1 MSSTTSPTPQP
12 PQIQCTP
19 REVESHL
26 ATGELRR
33 LRRSTY
39 IPADPDVPD
48 FTTHRTTRETL
59 LRAVR
64 NERLDG
70 VVALETAALLH
81 KGRTLYEP
89 ATVHLVVSWNAAGL
103 KRGSR
108 RRPPNRPTSRELG
121 PRDHRRALGTRP
133 FVRHRY
139 DLADS
144 DVVDLDGLRVTSLE
158 RTAEDCARFLPPDRA
173 LAVVDSLFAIAAGAG
188 ERPWDRRDEI
198 NARAAR
204 FRQALLTRLDA
215 RPRERGV
222 RRARAVVMAATPW
235 SQSVW
240 ETEARR
246 LCLIGGIAPPE
257 PQMPVRTAAGTF
269 YADLGWWIVRLV
281 LEIDGLIK
289 YLEDADAVLAAQCWR
304 QAAMEGAG
312 IHVERTTPA
321 EVADGE
327 AFLARLRRILPLT
340 LCEEKPVAA
349 LRTRSE
355 SRRQQG
361 AQW

>member
-1 MSSTTSPTPQP
+1 MRPAPRSSQDRPTPNE
-12 PQIQCTP
+12 IEH
-19 REVESHL
+19 RL
-26 ATGELRR
+26 ATGELQRV
-33 LRRSTY
+33 RRSTY
-39 IPADPDVPD
+39 VPAAPDAPV
-48 FTTHRTTRETL
+48 FSTRRDIREVL

-64 NERLDG
+64 REGLDG
-70 VVALETAALLH
+70 VIALETAALLH
-81 KGRTLYEP
+81 GGRALHEP
-89 ATVHLVVSWNAAGL
+89 AAVHLVVSWNAAGL

-108 RRPPNRPTSRELG
+108 RRPANRPTSRELG

-139 DLADS
+139 ELSES
-144 DVVDLDGLRVTSLE
+144 DVVELDGLRVTSLE
-158 RTAEDCARFLPPDRA
+158 RTAEDCARFLPPDRG

-188 ERPWDRRDEI
+188 DRPWNRRHEI
-198 NARAAR
+198 DAGAAE
-204 FRQALLTRLDA
+204 FREALLERLDA

>member
-1 MSSTTSPTPQP
+1 
-12 PQIQCTP
+12 
-19 REVESHL
+19 
-26 ATGELRR
+26 
-33 LRRSTY
+33 
-39 IPADPDVPD
+39 
-48 FTTHRTTRETL
+48 
-59 LRAVR
+59 
-64 NERLDG
+64 
-70 VVALETAALLH
+70 
-81 KGRTLYEP
+81 
-89 ATVHLVVSWNAAGL
+89 
-103 KRGSR
+103 
-108 RRPPNRPTSRELG
+108 
-121 PRDHRRALGTRP
+121 
-133 FVRHRY
+133 
-139 DLADS
+139 
-144 DVVDLDGLRVTSLE
+144 
-158 RTAEDCARFLPPDRA
+158 
-173 LAVVDSLFAIAAGAG
+173 
-188 ERPWDRRDEI
+188 
-198 NARAAR
+198 
-204 FRQALLTRLDA
+204 
-215 RPRERGV
+215 
-222 RRARAVVMAATPW
+222 MAATPW

>member
-1 MSSTTSPTPQP
+1 M
-12 PQIQCTP
+12 
-19 REVESHL
+19 
-26 ATGELRR
+26 
-33 LRRSTY
+33 
-39 IPADPDVPD
+39 
-48 FTTHRTTRETL
+48 
-59 LRAVR
+59 
-64 NERLDG
+64 
-70 VVALETAALLH
+70 
-81 KGRTLYEP
+81 
-89 ATVHLVVSWNAAGL
+89 
-103 KRGSR
+103 
-108 RRPPNRPTSRELG
+108 
-121 PRDHRRALGTRP
+121 
-133 FVRHRY
+133 
-139 DLADS
+139 
-144 DVVDLDGLRVTSLE
+144 TSLE
-158 RTAEDCARFLPPDRA
+158 RTIEDCARFLEPDRA
-173 LAVVDSLFAIAAGAG
+173 LAVVDSLLAIATSAGP
-188 ERPWDRRDEI
+188 RPWDRRRQID
-198 NARAAR
+198 ARAEAVR
-204 FRQALLTRLDA
+204 AVLLERLETR
-215 RPRERGV
+215 RGERGV

-327 AFLARLRRILPLT
+327 AFLARLRRILPPT

-355 SRRQQG
+355 SRRRQG
-361 AQW
+361 AQR

>member
-1 MSSTTSPTPQP
+1 MSSTTSPAPQP
-12 PQIQCTP
+12 PQNQRTP
-19 REVESHL
+19 REIENYL
-26 ATGELRR
+26 AIGELRR
-33 LRRSTY
+33 VRRSTY
-39 IPADPDVPD
+39 IPAAPDAPD
-48 FTTHRTTRETL
+48 FTSRRATREIL

-89 ATVHLVVSWNAAGL
+89 ATVHLIVDWNAAGL

-108 RRPPNRPTSRELG
+108 KRPPNRPTSRELG
-121 PRDHRRALGTRP
+121 PRDHRRALSSRP
-133 FVRHRY
+133 FIRHRY
-139 DLADS
+139 DLAGS

-188 ERPWDRRDEI
+188 ERPWDRREEI

-204 FRQALLTRLDA
+204 FRQELLARLDA

-222 RRARAVVMAATPW
+222 RRARAVIMVATPW

-246 LCLIGGIAPPE
+246 LCLIGGIAPPD
-257 PQMPVRTAAGTF
+257 PQMPVRTAVGTF

-289 YLEDADAVLAAQCWR
+289 YLEDVEAVLAAQHWR
-304 QAAMEGAG
+304 QSAMEDAG
-312 IHVERTTPA
+312 IHVERSTPA
-321 EVADGE
+321 EIADGE
-327 AFLARLRRILPLT
+327 AFLARLRQILPPT
-340 LCEEKPVAA
+340 LCEEKPVTA
-349 LRTRSE
+349 LRTPSE
-355 SRRQQG
+355 SRRRGTQQ
-361 AQW
+361 

>member
-1 MSSTTSPTPQP
+1 MSSTTSPAPQP
-12 PQIQCTP
+12 PQNQRTP
-19 REVESHL
+19 REIENYL
-26 ATGELRR
+26 AIGELRR
-33 LRRSTY
+33 VRRSTY
-39 IPADPDVPD
+39 IPAAPDAPD
-48 FTTHRTTRETL
+48 FTSRRATREIL

-89 ATVHLVVSWNAAGL
+89 ATVHLIVDWNAAGL

-108 RRPPNRPTSRELG
+108 KRPPNRPTSRELG
-121 PRDHRRALGTRP
+121 PRDHRRALSSRP
-133 FVRHRY
+133 VIRHRY
-139 DLADS
+139 DLAGS

-188 ERPWDRRDEI
+188 ERPWDRREEI

-204 FRQALLTRLDA
+204 FRQELLARLDA

-222 RRARAVVMAATPW
+222 RRARAVIMVATPW

-246 LCLIGGIAPPE
+246 LCLIGGIAPPD
-257 PQMPVRTAAGTF
+257 PQMPVRTAVGTF

-289 YLEDADAVLAAQCWR
+289 YLEDVEAVLAAQHWR
-304 QAAMEGAG
+304 QSAMEDAG
-312 IHVERTTPA
+312 IHVERSTPA
-321 EVADGE
+321 EIADGE
-327 AFLARLRRILPLT
+327 AFLARLRQILPPT

-349 LRTRSE
+349 LRTPSE
-355 SRRQQG
+355 SRRRGTQQ
-361 AQW
+361 